1 MEFRNTSAINPQR
14 PEALV
19 EMSRGALMADDGRVA
34 FETHL
39 MNSLSIKSL
48 FGCVFREHW
57 RHANRNTISKSIRL
71 KLFQVKNTNEFY
83 FNLKIRHTRKS
94 RGCWQFRVVGSK
106 WLLVTLIGQVSRLIR
121 ASKKISVYANCFSL
135 MRLLHSTAHR
145 VAKGNVARITPR
157 VSKTRY
163 ESFVLSRRF

>member
-48 FGCVFREHW
+48 LGYAFSEHQ
-57 RHANRNTISKSIRL
+57 RYTRDTIPDPEI
-71 KLFQVKNTNEFY
+71 
-83 FNLKIRHTRKS
+83 
-94 RGCWQFRVVGSK
+94 
-106 WLLVTLIGQVSRLIR
+106 
-121 ASKKISVYANCFSL
+121 
-135 MRLLHSTAHR
+135 
-145 VAKGNVARITPR
+145 VAREI
-157 VSKTRY
+157 VSNDH
-163 ESFVLSRRF
+163 E